1 MKTRVISAFIMLPLL
16 GILYVG
22 GLPLLWGCF
31 LVGLW
36 GMREFYQAFQQANI
50 KSFPVVGYISLLL
63 LYALQLFEIASK
75 GLGLWLFIT
84 VLLCLGTLFYRFEEA
99 QLLGP
104 LVTLA
109 GVLYVGFFSFH
120 IVLIDQS
127 PLPLLIWLT
136 VIVAFGTDIF
146 AYFSGYL
153 LGKHKL
159 CPSISPKK
167 TVEGA
172 VGGLLGS
179 MVLTLVFLY
188 FFSPDLLLHGL
199 WIGFMGSLLSQVGDL
214 VASMFKRKLGIKD
227 YGTLIPGHGGI
238 LDRFDSVLFTGPF
251 IYYSILWVL
260 IS

>member
-1 MKTRVISAFIMLPLL
+1 
-16 GILYVG
+16 
-22 GLPLLWGCF
+22 
-31 LVGLW
+31 
-36 GMREFYQAFQQANI
+36 MREFYQAFQQANI

>member
-1 MKTRVISAFIMLPLL
+1 
-16 GILYVG
+16 
-22 GLPLLWGCF
+22 
-31 LVGLW
+31 
-36 GMREFYQAFQQANI
+36 
-50 KSFPVVGYISLLL
+50 
-63 LYALQLFEIASK
+63 
-75 GLGLWLFIT
+75 
-84 VLLCLGTLFYRFEEA
+84 
-99 QLLGP
+99 
-104 LVTLA
+104 
-109 GVLYVGFFSFH
+109 
-120 IVLIDQS
+120 
-127 PLPLLIWLT
+127 
-136 VIVAFGTDIF
+136 
-146 AYFSGYL
+146 
-153 LGKHKL
+153 
-159 CPSISPKK
+159 K